1 MAISKLKS
9 DIRTHINDYKFI
21 IDALKLPQGGKFHVV
36 EIQMQETA
44 EKMYKATEHALLEY
58 YTSIHTQHTEGTPAS
73 RTTAH
78 MTFWSEHFNVDAFL
92 RAIDDVLDNFNIVKE
107 KYGHKTRYRKSRSV
121 GGGMAWAK
129 GLVLDSY
136 ESYSDKIV
144 FVMPTTRNY
153 INVVK
158 RLRKEFY
165 KAWEIRTDTVAQPQ
179 RRPTAQTGGKAI
191 ALEGVH
197 DPITAV
203 LAWVELRAN
212 EIQSEL
218 SYSISTLD
226 LPRLIIDA
234 LGVEW
239 REDPRFKTNDIH
251 QKRSVTVRLG
261 PENVRMY
268 LDAAGCEIIIDALTN
283 VETGILRRKW
293 DYFNPLEAAATAWS
307 VPFTQQAAAAAQ
319 YQLLRELMNKNK
331 LQVVKKK
338 IKTKAPST
346 KPRSGSLI
354 KSIRASKSP
363 SKRGRLAES
372 VKIKKGIEKGQ
383 GKKASTSTAADLAR
397 LKKYIQGRL
406 PAEVRRNMGRPAL
419 RNRTGRFSNSVQLL
433 SLTEAQNTI
442 MAKYTYLLSPY
453 ETFENKGKKRWPMAY
468 NPKPLIAKSIRNL
481 AQGRIEQKLTVRRV

>member
-9 DIRTHINDYKFI
+9 DIRNHINDYKFI

-44 EKMYKATEHALLEY
+44 EKMYKATEHALLKHYE
-58 YTSIHTQHTEGTPAS
+58 SINPSDAIK
-73 RTTAH
+73 TTRAH

-92 RAIDDVLDNFNIVKE
+92 RAIDDVLEDFSITQK
-107 KYGHKTRYRKSRSV
+107 KYGHMTRWWGSNKT
-121 GGGMAWAK
+121 WAK
-129 GLVLDSY
+129 SIHLDAF

-261 PENVRMY
+261 PENAWVKDYNYSWQNDTRSNWRFVNKVTK
-268 LDAAGCEIIIDALTN
+268 EQRPLTQ
-283 VETGILRRKW
+283 E
-293 DYFNPLEAAATAWS
+293 
-307 VPFTQQAAAAAQ
+307 Q
-319 YQLLRELMNKNK
+319 YN
-331 LQVVKKK
+331 
-338 IKTKAPST
+338 
-346 KPRSGSLI
+346 
-354 KSIRASKSP
+354 
-363 SKRGRLAES
+363 
-372 VKIKKGIEKGQ
+372 
-383 GKKASTSTAADLAR
+383 D
-397 LKKYIQGRL
+397 
-406 PAEVRRNMGRPAL
+406 
-419 RNRTGRFSNSVQLL
+419 SN
-433 SLTEAQNTI
+433 
-442 MAKYTYLLSPY
+442 YTLN
-453 ETFENKGKKRWPMAY
+453 ER
-468 NPKPLIAKSIRNL
+468 
-481 AQGRIEQKLTVRRV
+481 